1 MKKMIFSGVSC
12 MAMALLLSSCYSST
26 VSMGDMTPTDP
37 AVHVATAH
45 EPHFISGLVGSTK
58 REAKNY
64 IGDNNDYRIKQYQSF
79 VDGLLGVITVGFY
92 TPTTT
97 KFYLPYGAT
106 APVVRKKGLP
116 VKFGVRGGLNIS
128 SASFSEYGDAI
139 GASSRIGFNAGIIL
153 DMPVSES
160 FYVQPGLYYTQ
171 KGFKYDG
178 RTWRNLG
185 NTKSCTSTQ
194 GYVELPILASYR
206 YPLTDDIQLQI
217 NAGPY
222 AAVRLNNKVSDEDY
236 DFLYFD
242 GGSSGS
248 FDAGL
253 QVGAGVLYDK
263 HYYAG
268 IGYEW
273 GFLEQEHTDSKNKN
287 LFISIGYNF

>member
-1 MKKMIFSGVSC
+1 MQKMKKKIFSGVGC

-26 VSMGDMTPTDP
+26 VSMGNMKPTDP

-64 IGDNNDYRIKQYQSF
+64 IGDNKDYRIKQYQSF
-79 VDGLLGVITVGFY
+79 VDGFLGVITAGIY

-97 KFYLPYGAT
+97 KFYLPYGVT
-106 APVVRKKGLP
+106 APVVRKKKNLP
-116 VKFGVRGGLNIS
+116 TKFGVRGGLNIT
-128 SASFSEYGDAI
+128 SASLKHGDVL
-139 GASSRIGFNAGIIL
+139 GASSSMGFNAGFIL
-153 DMPVSES
+153 DVPVSES

-171 KGFKYDG
+171 KNFEIYET
-178 RTWRNLG
+178 TWRDSYW
-185 NTKSCTSTQ
+185 TCTQ
-194 GYVELPILASYR
+194 GLVELPILASYR
-206 YPLTDDIQLQI
+206 LPLTDDIQLQI

-222 AAVRLNNKVSDEDY
+222 ASVRLNGNSSDGDSY
-236 DFLYFD
+236 YVN
-242 GGSSGS
+242 GSE

-253 QVGAGVLYDK
+253 QVGTGILYDK

-273 GFLEQEHTDSKNKN
+273 GFVGQGHPDDCKYKN